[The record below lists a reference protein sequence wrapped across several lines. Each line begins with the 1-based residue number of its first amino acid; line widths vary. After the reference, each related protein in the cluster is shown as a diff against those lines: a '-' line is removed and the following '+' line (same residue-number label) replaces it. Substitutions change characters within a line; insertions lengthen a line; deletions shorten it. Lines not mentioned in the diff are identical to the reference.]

1 MVALLSCDT
10 PLLHVSYL
18 EQGPPDGP
26 PVLLV
31 HGWPDDPRTWD
42 EVAPVLNRAGYRTFA
57 PWLRGFGATRFHSA
71 STVRSGQ
78 MVAMAQD
85 ALDFMSAIGV
95 ERFAVVG
102 HDWGARVAYILAAL
116 FPERVTHCAAM
127 SVAWTPGELQTPP
140 LEQASAF
147 WYQWFMATGRGAQV
161 VRDQGIAFARFQWD
175 TWSPPGWFDEASFAA
190 TAQSFQNPDWAQIT
204 LHAYRVRWGEATP
217 DPAYAKLEARYQA
230 VRSIGVPALMIQGG
244 ADRCVLPASSLDR
257 QQYYSGSYARHLL
270 DGIGHFP
277 TREAAPRVS
286 ELVKDFLRPSVG

>member
-1 MVALLSCDT
+1 MALLSCNT
-10 PLLHVSYL
+10 PLLNVSYL
-18 EQGPPDGP
+18 EEGPPDGP

-31 HGWPDDPRTWD
+31 HGWPDDPHTWD

-71 STVRSGQ
+71 ATVRSGQ
-78 MVAMAQD
+78 MVAIAQD

-161 VRDQGIAFARFQWD
+161 VRNHGIAFARFQWD

-217 DPAYAKLEARYQA
+217 DPAYAKLETRYQA
-230 VRSIGVPALMIQGG
+230 VRSIGVPTLMIQGG
-244 ADRCVLPASSLDR
+244 ADRCVLPSGSADK
-257 QQYYSGSYARHLL
+257 QQYYSGSYARHVL

-286 ELVKDFLRPSVG
+286 ELVKGFLGRP